1 MGEMRN
7 AGSILVREPERTS
20 QFGRAGRK
28 WIKKKRGYEDMEWI
42 EVAQDSIE

>member
-28 WIKKKRGYEDMEWI
+28 WIKKKEGTKIWVDW
-42 EVAQDSIE
+42 SGSG